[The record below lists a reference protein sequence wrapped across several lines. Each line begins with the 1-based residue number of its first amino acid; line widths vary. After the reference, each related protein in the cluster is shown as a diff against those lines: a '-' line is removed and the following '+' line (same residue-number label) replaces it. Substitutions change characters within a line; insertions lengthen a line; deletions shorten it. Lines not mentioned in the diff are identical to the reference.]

1 MTGWRLPPPH
11 GAWIDRARPLSFR
24 FNGDVVSGFA
34 GDTVASALLAQ
45 GVKHVGRSV
54 KLHRPRGIVS
64 CGPEEPCGLVD
75 VGTGARRTPDTRAT
89 DVAARDG
96 LETFSG
102 NAWPSLWFDLAAVN
116 GRLAAW
122 IPAGFY
128 YKTFKWPHWHWF
140 EPSIRRMAGLGR
152 AADAPDPDRYDE
164 CSVQVE
170 VLVVGAGA
178 AGLQAALAAARA
190 GRQVLLLE
198 ADPHPGGW
206 LAWHDAARITAL
218 VQAALAA
225 GVQLQTRTAAFGV
238 HDHRFVAALQ
248 SLESAD
254 DPGPVRERLWKI
266 RAGHVVLATGA
277 FERPMLFP
285 DNDRPGVMLADAVQ
299 RYLGRY
305 GVACGRRVLV
315 AAACDAAYA
324 QAEALGAAGLEV
336 VALVDRRKP
345 DQIAANAP
353 AGIDVLAATAV
364 VGVRGRRSVRAVDV
378 AGAARR
384 RFDVDLIAVH
394 GGFAPDLGLY
404 TQAGGRLRWCT
415 ATSMFVPGGDP
426 PGVTAVGACA
436 GLFDLDPALDH
447 AARAVAG
454 AAGAPCP
461 PPGVCG
467 VGLVPADTRPD
478 PASLGGRPGKVF
490 VDLQNDVA
498 ASDVDL
504 AARENYRSVE
514 HLKRYTTTGMGTDQG
529 KTSNVNA
536 LVLLGAATARAP
548 GEVGTTRLRPP
559 SRPVTLGALA
569 GARRGALYRPLKRL
583 PARPWHVARGALFEE
598 FGGWERPAAYPHEG
612 ETLVAAAEREAGS
625 VRRAVGLFDGS
636 PLGKIEVVGPDAAEF
651 LDLMYVGTLSTLPV
665 GGARYGALLD
675 ENGVVTDDGIVARLG
690 PDHFWVNTTSGG
702 ADRVALG
709 FEEWLQ
715 CEYVRHRVLV
725 QPVTS
730 SWANVTVAGPRAW
743 ALLERVGFD
752 RALAPSAMTHM
763 TIRQTSWRG
772 CPARVL
778 RASFSGELG
787 YEVNLPPSRAPAL
800 LDALWEGGQPLGVCA
815 YGVEALMV
823 LRIEKGFLHVGGD
836 TDGTTLPGDVGLAR
850 GIDRKAA
857 NFVGRRSLLRPAAL
871 DPDRLQ
877 LVGLQPVD
885 RRTRLRVGAHL
896 SLEPP
901 PTRAEGH
908 VTSSCWSPTLRQPVA
923 LAMVRGGTRRI
934 GERLTAWHL
943 GRQVPVEIVRTPFV
957 DPAGE
962 RLHG

>member
-1 MTGWRLPPPH
+1 MSGWRLPPPH
-11 GAWIDRARPLSFR
+11 GTWIDRTRPLSFR
-24 FNGDVVSGFA
+24 FNGRLISGFA

-45 GVKHVGRSV
+45 GVRHVGRSF

-64 CGPEEPCGLVD
+64 CGPEEPCGLLD
-75 VGTGARRTPDTRAT
+75 VGAGARRTPDTRAT
-89 DVAARDG
+89 EVAAREG
-96 LETFSG
+96 LETFTG
-102 NAWPSLWFDLAAVN
+102 NAWPSLRFDLAAVN
-116 GRLAAW
+116 TRLAAW
-122 IPAGFY
+122 MPAGFY

-140 EPSIRRMAGLGR
+140 EPWIRRLAGLGK
-152 AADAPDPDRYDE
+152 AADAPDPDHYDE
-164 CSVQVE
+164 CSVHAE

-178 AGLQAALAAARA
+178 AGLQAALAAARV

-206 LAWHDAARITAL
+206 LALHDAGRMADL
-218 VQAALAA
+218 VQAAVAA

-238 HDHRFVAALQ
+238 YDHGLVTALQ

-266 RAGHVVLATGA
+266 RADSLVLATGA

-285 DNDRPGVMLADAVQ
+285 DNDRPGVMLAGAVH
-299 RYLGRY
+299 RYAGRH

-324 QAEALGAAGLEV
+324 QAEALRAVGLDV
-336 VALVDRRKP
+336 VALVDRRVP
-345 DQIAANAP
+345 DQIAARAP
-353 AGIDVLAATAV
+353 AGVEVLTAAALVGV
-364 VGVRGRRSVRAVDV
+364 VGQRSVRAVEV
-378 AGAARR
+378 AGAVRR
-384 RFDVDLIAVH
+384 RFDVDLVAVQ
-394 GGFAPDLGLY
+394 GGFSPDVGLY
-404 TQAGGRLRWCT
+404 TQAGGRLRWC
-415 ATSMFVPGGDP
+415 AASSMFVPAGDL
-426 PGVTAVGACA
+426 PGVAVVGACA
-436 GLFDLDPALDH
+436 GLFDLEQALGH
-447 AARAVAG
+447 AARAVTG
-454 AAGAPCP
+454 LAGAPCP
-461 PPGVCG
+461 SPGVTG
-467 VGLVPADTRPD
+467 VGQVPADTRP
-478 PASLGGRPGKVF
+478 AEAWLRSRPGKLF
-490 VDLQNDVA
+490 VDLQNDVTA
-498 ASDVDL
+498 GDVDL

-536 LVLLGAATARAP
+536 LVLLGAATARTP
-548 GEVGTTRLRPP
+548 GEVGTTRFRPP

-569 GARRGALYRPLKRL
+569 GSRRGLLYRPLKRL

-598 FGGWERPAAYPHEG
+598 FGGWERPAAYPADG
-612 ETLVAAAEREAGS
+612 ETLVAAAEREAAQ
-625 VRRAVGLFDGS
+625 VRGAVGLFDGS
-636 PLGKIEVVGPDAAEF
+636 PLGKIEVCGPDAAAF
-651 LDLMYVGTLSTLPV
+651 LDLMYVGTMSTLPV
-665 GGARYGALLD
+665 GGARYGVLLD
-675 ENGVVTDDGIVARLG
+675 ENGVVADDGIVARLG

-715 CEYVRHRVLV
+715 CEYLQHRVLV

-743 ALLERVGFD
+743 SLLERAGFED
-752 RALAPSAMTHM
+752 VLAPSVMKHM
-763 TIRQTSWRG
+763 TIRETSWGG

-787 YEVNLPPSRAPAL
+787 YEINLPPSRAPAL
-800 LDALWEGGQPLGVCA
+800 LDVLWELGQPLGVCA

-823 LRIEKGFLHVGGD
+823 LRIEKGFLHVGSD

-850 GIDRKAA
+850 GIEHKAA

-885 RRTRLRVGAHL
+885 RRTRLVVGAHL

-908 VTSSCWSPTLRQPVA
+908 VTSSCWSPSLRQPVA
-923 LAMVRGGTRRI
+923 LALVRGGARRI
-934 GERLTAWHL
+934 GERLAAWHL
-943 GRQVPVEIVRTPFV
+943 GHPVPVEIVRTPFV
-957 DPAGE
+957 DPAGA
-962 RLHG
+962 RLDG